1 MNASK
6 RFVKTQLVNERRF
19 ITATMLATCGTTL
32 AIILQAFAFARAI
45 QLVVIEREGLSSIV
59 PWLLVFAAGSI
70 LRCVCTY
77 LTQRLPAEGAL
88 RIQQRLRR
96 SILDAAFVS
105 QANGMLTFSLAP

>member
-1 MNASK
+1 MSVRSDTASSDQSASK
-6 RFVKTQLVNERRF
+6 RFLKAHLADGRQF
-19 ITATMLATCGTTL
+19 IAATALATCATTV

-59 PWLLVFAAGSI
+59 PWLLVFTAGSI

-88 RIQQRLRR
+88 RI
-96 SILDAAFVS
+96 
-105 QANGMLTFSLAP
+105 